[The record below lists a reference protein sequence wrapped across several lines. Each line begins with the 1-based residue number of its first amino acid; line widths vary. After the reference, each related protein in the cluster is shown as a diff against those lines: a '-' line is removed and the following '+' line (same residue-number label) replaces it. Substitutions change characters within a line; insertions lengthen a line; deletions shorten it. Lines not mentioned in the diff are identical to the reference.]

1 MTTLLILLCG
11 IAAEPPEAAA
21 VAWSAVLRALEND
34 KELLEHHRGYLTYL
48 AKHPELER
56 SEAAFNELMLAT
68 RFRRLV
74 RALDEALLRDAAA
87 QATFDRH
94 FDKRARADAPLGAPD
109 AVGFGDTAAGVA
121 WRALEEHFRAYPH
134 RFQIWEDRHLAL
146 AADAQAREWIRYW
159 QRRIWRVQDLGV
171 AYLAYL
177 QRMRRR
183 PEEAQAAERRWN
195 AQFGPA
201 PDWPPKAAPPTLP
214 PLPEDTAFPPDR
226 DRLMPKRPRVDR
238 PARPAMPRMPDK
250 PERPTLRTP

>member
-11 IAAEPPEAAA
+11 IAAEPPEPAP
-21 VAWSAVLRALEND
+21 VAWPAVLRALEND
-34 KELLEHHRGYLTYL
+34 EELLGHHRGYLAYL
-48 AKHPELER
+48 ANHPELER
-56 SEAAFNELMLAT
+56 AEAAFNELMLVT

-74 RALDEALLRDAAA
+74 RTFDETLLRDAAA
-87 QATFDRH
+87 QAAFDRH
-94 FDKRARADAPLGAPD
+94 FDARARNDAPADTPD
-109 AVGFGDTAAGVA
+109 AIAFGDTASGAA

-134 RFQIWEDRHLAL
+134 RALIWRDRHLAL

-159 QRRIWRVQDLGV
+159 QRRIWRAPDLGI

-183 PEEAQAAERRWN
+183 PEEAHAAERRWT

-201 PDWPPKAAPPTLP
+201 PDWPPKTAPPTLS
-214 PLPEDTAFPPDR
+214 PLSEDAAFPSDR
-226 DRLMPKRPRVDR
+226 ERLMPARPRVDR
-238 PARPAMPRMPDK
+238 PARPTMPRMPDK